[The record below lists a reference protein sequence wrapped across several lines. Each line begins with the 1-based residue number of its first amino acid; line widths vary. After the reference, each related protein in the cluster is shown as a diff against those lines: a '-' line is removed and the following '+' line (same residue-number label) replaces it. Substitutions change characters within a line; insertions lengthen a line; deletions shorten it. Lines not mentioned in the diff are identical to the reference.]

1 MRRAR
6 SAGLCAALL
15 AAACTLCPPSW
26 LERPPSSDDWIYAAG
41 SSGEVFVEAEAR
53 EVALTRAARRLA
65 DALGVN
71 VEERLS
77 VVERDDVLFVEAVGP
92 DGPLDVFDGL
102 ELVDEAECGGVKH
115 VLVRLPR
122 RPEAH

>member
-6 SAGLCAALL
+6 SAALCTALL

-26 LERPPSSDDWIYAAG
+26 LERPPVSDEWIYAAG

-53 EVALTRAARRLA
+53 ELALTRAARRLA
-65 DALGVN
+65 DALGLD

-77 VVERDDVLFVEAVGP
+77 VVERDGQLFTEAVGP
-92 DGPLDVFDGL
+92 DGLLDVFDGL
-102 ELVDEAECGGVKH
+102 ELVDEAECGGVRH

-122 RPEAH
+122 RPAAD